1 MTARPAF
8 EAPRHLRAATRAWVE
23 AVVRDYELEPHHL
36 RLLQLAGE
44 SWDRCQQAR
53 EALVREGIT
62 FRDRHGAIRPHPGVA
77 MERLRKKDADA
88 GVTQATVTD
97 EQKAEIAEVRNR
109 AEARIA
115 ELKILHQSKVAAIFD
130 PEARALID
138 AELRRDIERIE
149 DDREM
154 KIAGIR
160 GASAG

>member
-1 MTARPAF
+1 MDG
-8 EAPRHLRAATRAWVE
+8 APKSA
-23 AVVRDYELEPHHL
+23 YEL
-36 RLLQLAGE
+36 
-44 SWDRCQQAR
+44 
-53 EALVREGIT
+53 
-62 FRDRHGAIRPHPGVA
+62 A

-88 GVTQATVTD
+88 GVTQATITD

-115 ELKILHQSKVAAIFD
+115 ELKILHQSKIAAIFD

-154 KIAGIR
+154 KIARIR
-160 GASAG
+160 GGSAG